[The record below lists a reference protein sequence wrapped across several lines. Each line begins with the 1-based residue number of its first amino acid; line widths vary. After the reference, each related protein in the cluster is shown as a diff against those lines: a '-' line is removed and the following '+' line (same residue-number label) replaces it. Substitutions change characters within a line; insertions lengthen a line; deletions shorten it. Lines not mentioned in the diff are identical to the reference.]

1 MARPLKIAVLGA
13 ECTGKTSLVAA
24 LQAHWQA
31 RGAQVF
37 VAQEVLRFW
46 CAQRGRTPLAHE
58 QQAIAQV
65 QAELAENAANAD
77 YLVADTSPLMT
88 AIYSDVLFQDSSLY
102 PFALR
107 HQRIYQYTLVTGL
120 DLPWQADG
128 IQRDGPAMRDRID
141 ARLRDVLQRAG
152 LAFSLVY
159 GQGAQRLA
167 GALAMLEPGTALVPQ
182 ARGNWRWL
190 CEKCSD
196 SDCEHRLFSDLQ
208 AAAMR

>member
-24 LQAHWQA
+24 LQAHWKA
-31 RGAQVF
+31 GGAKVL
-37 VAQEVLRFW
+37 VAPEVLRQW
-46 CAQRGRTPLAHE
+46 CDQQGRTPLAHE
-58 QQAIAQV
+58 QEAIAQA
-65 QAELAENAANAD
+65 QAELTEHASDVD

-107 HQRIYQYTLVTGL
+107 HQCIYQHTLVTGL
-120 DLPWQADG
+120 DLPWRADG

-182 ARGNWRWL
+182 ASRNWRWL

-196 SDCEHRLFSDLQ
+196 ADCEHRLFSDLQ
-208 AAAMR
+208 ATAVR